1 MKVSLRPEAAERPRW
16 PRLYLM
22 GRARSCDR
30 MPSLVGDRRCIVCYT
45 YGLCSN
51 LLLNV
56 GSVALT
62 VISGYKRDFRETVR
76 KLERTTVHPRLKYS

>member
-1 MKVSLRPEAAERPRW
+1 MEGYDNAMPILKSKTQGCNVKVKAKENSN
-16 PRLYLM
+16 
-22 GRARSCDR
+22 C
-30 MPSLVGDRRCIVCYT
+30 RCIVCYT
-45 YGLCSN
+45 CGLCSN

-76 KLERTTVHPRLKYS
+76 ELERTTVHPRLKYS